1 MKLCFKNA
9 GDVNEG
15 ILFVAGD
22 LGFELSSQDDADVVV
37 AVNEVEEIGVS
48 VCLEDDFASIVYG
61 GGKSRFF
68 RGLAI
73 LTSWISRGETKKE
86 IAENPLFATN
96 GAMLQE
102 TNTTNL
108 DTTKTIFRKMALMGM
123 NAVLFYIEDTYELPG
138 RPYFGYMRGSF
149 THEQLKEL
157 DGYAQSLG
165 IELIPCIQTLGHLA
179 THLRWIAANP
189 YKDTSFELLAGSQET
204 YDLIGDMF
212 KTCKECFTT
221 RRVHIGMDETKTL
234 GTGAYLAQNG
244 YTDRREIYFK
254 HLEMVRNLAFENGL
268 EPMMWSDMFFRFA
281 GKDLQNFRDYDP
293 RVVFTEEV
301 KDKIPIGVRQVFWDY
316 YNSDESF
323 YETNIIKHREV
334 FDDEPIFAGGVW
346 CWSGYCPLYSR
357 SLQYTVPA
365 LEACRKNNVKEVFAT
380 VWGGSEHSIILSLA
394 GLAWYADY
402 DYCGKF
408 DISSVKDCFSRSCD
422 GVSYDE
428 IMLCEL
434 PEHPDGSKLGLTRAL
449 IHNDPLLGL
458 ADKHIAGLPM
468 QDYYKKVT
476 ERLTSANGNKGVFAP
491 AYDTIVKVSSLL
503 ENKADFGV
511 RLKEAYDKKDT
522 QALKERLLEC
532 DVIIE
537 KVKALRESHRAMW
550 MNYNTPFGWEDFD
563 NAFGG
568 LMARFDTAKD
578 RISKY
583 LDGEIDRIHELEQE
597 RLRLDCLADNYP
609 ERFTGRF
616 LWWGR
621 KMYSNTIE

>member
-1 MKLCFKNA
+1 MKLCFRNA

-15 ILFVAGD
+15 ILFVAKD
-22 LGFELSSQDDADVVV
+22 LNFEMASPDEADVVV
-37 AVNEVEEIGVS
+37 TVNETEENTVS
-48 VCLEDDFASIVYG
+48 VALENGIASIVYG

-102 TNTTNL
+102 TNTTSL

-157 DGYAQSLG
+157 DSYAQNLG

-179 THLRWIAANP
+179 SHLRWIAANP
-189 YKDTSFELLAGSQET
+189 YKDTSFELLAGSEET
-204 YDLIGDMF
+204 YNLINDMF

-221 RRVHIGMDETKTL
+221 RRIHIGMDETKTL

-244 YTDRREIYFK
+244 YKDRREIYFK
-254 HLEMVRNLAFENGL
+254 HLETVRNLAFENGL

-301 KDKIPIGVRQVFWDY
+301 KDKIPIGVKQVFWDY
-316 YNSDESF
+316 YNAREDF
-323 YETNIIKHREV
+323 YETNIIKHRDL
-334 FDDEPIFAGGVW
+334 FNDDPIFAGGVW

-357 SLQYTVPA
+357 SLEYTVPA
-365 LEACRKNNVKEVFAT
+365 LDACRKTGIKEIFAT
-380 VWGGSEHSIILSLA
+380 VWGGHEHSIIMSLA

-402 DYCGKF
+402 DYRGKF
-408 DISSVKDCFSRSCD
+408 QIESVKDCFSRCCD
-422 GVSYDE
+422 GVLYDE

-434 PEHPDGSKLGLTRAL
+434 PEHPDGSKLSLTRAL

-458 ADKHIAGLPM
+458 ADKHIAGLPT

-476 ERLTSANGNKGVFAP
+476 EKLLAASGNKGVFAP
-491 AYDTIVKVSSLL
+491 AYDTIIKVSSLL

-511 RLKEAYDKKDT
+511 RLKEAYDKGDNE
-522 QALKERLLEC
+522 ALKERLLEC

-537 KVKALRESHRAMW
+537 KIKALRESHREMW
-550 MNYNTPFGWEDFD
+550 MHYNTPFGWEDFD

-568 LMARFDTAKD
+568 LAARFDTAKY

-583 LDGEIDRIHELEQE
+583 LSGEIDRIDELEQK
-597 RLRLDCLADNYP
+597 RLRLDCQREDYP

-616 LWWGR
+616 LWWNR
-621 KMYSNTIE
+621 KMYSNTTE